1 MVESNT
7 WKKREDLGNIREV
20 LEKFEGRMDAEVKK

>member
-20 LEKFEGRMDAEVKK
+20 LEIFEGRMDTEVRR